1 MGSITSDPLILGRVI
16 GDVIDYFT
24 PTIKMTVT
32 YNNKEIFNG
41 YEVPFPSTV
50 STRPRIQIG
59 GGDMRLLFTLV
70 LYYIIYLYIYWE
82 KKLFFLMMNFFHLI
96 FILFFS
102 YIREKK
108 IIRNFYL
115 KVYF

>member
-59 GGDMRLLFTLV
+59 GGDMRPLFTLV
-70 LYYIIYLYIYWE
+70 LYYIFIY
-82 KKLFFLMMNFFHLI
+82 
-96 FILFFS
+96 ILG
-102 YIREKK
+102 KK
-108 IIRNFYL
+108 IIFSHDELFSSNIYTF
-115 KVYF
+115 FFHI

>member
-32 YNNKEIFNG
+32 YNNKEIFNA

-59 GGDMRLLFTLV
+59 GGDMRPLFTLIMIDPDV
-70 LYYIIYLYIYWE
+70 PGPSDPYMKDTCTGI
-82 KKLFFLMMNFFHLI
+82 
-96 FILFFS
+96 
-102 YIREKK
+102 
-108 IIRNFYL
+108 
-115 KVYF
+115 

>member
-59 GGDMRLLFTLV
+59 GGDMRPLFTLV
-70 LYYIIYLYIYWE
+70 LYYIFIYILG